1 MTDTYKRLVRFHYYQ
16 ALIERVNEKG
26 QWIKESHF
34 NVADWLAKLSD
45 EGDIRRNVELSD
57 CIAYIENVKFDK
69 ESFYSV
75 RFFKL
80 RDINIPSIVKE
91 GKNSEPIPLE
101 DDEYIGE
108 DMNMLYDKKLGVC
121 MIQSNRMSL
130 SASRIA
136 EWMSKKC
143 EKGYRVSLL
152 PIYNTK
158 NLASFKKKK
167 ISNIDISFANI
178 EENNSLQ
185 SLGDIIK
192 GMRKFNGLTG
202 HLTIS
207 VGKRTTQQL
216 NNDGTL
222 ELITELR
229 ENREVVKSAKVKMKD
244 DDKSRTEIV
253 DLFDDVL
260 HDYISFDVEVKKNLD
275 FDEERLGMIQRYKER
290 VDEITQALNMKG

>member
-26 QWIKESHF
+26 QWIRESHF

-57 CIAYIENVKFDK
+57 CIAYIENIKFDK
-69 ESFYSV
+69 ENFYSI

-136 EWMSKKC
+136 EWMSKNC
-143 EKGYRVSLL
+143 EKGYRVSLI

-207 VGKRTTQQL
+207 VGKRITQQL
-216 NNDGTL
+216 DNDGTL

-229 ENREVVKSAKVKMKD
+229 ENRGVVKSAKVKMKD

-275 FDEERLGMIQRYKER
+275 FDKERLGMIQRYNER
-290 VDEITQALNMKG
+290 IDEIRQALNMKG